1 MLQQPGGLL
10 LADTNEKKNPWRARM
25 KIDIIKIAAVVLA
38 LTTSI
43 TAGQNDRRQ
52 LVEMPEPMQSQLLS
66 DMRGRLEA
74 TNEILQLLSIGELDK
89 AADQAENHLGMSS
102 VRGHGTHHWATYMP
116 SGMRQFNTQMATAA
130 SQFAQSAR
138 KGELLAAYAT
148 LAEITKACAFCHA
161 AYRIR

>member
-1 MLQQPGGLL
+1 
-10 LADTNEKKNPWRARM
+10 M

-43 TAGQNDRRQ
+43 TTGQNDRRQ

-74 TNEILQLLSIGELDK
+74 TNDILQLLSVGELDK

-102 VRGHGTHHWATYMP
+102 VQRYGTPHWATYMT
-116 SGMRQFNTQMATAA
+116 SGMRQFNTQMAKAA
-130 SQFAQSAR
+130 SQFAHNAR
-138 KGELLAAYAT
+138 KGELLAAYAA
-148 LAEITKACAFCHA
+148 LAEITKACALCHA